1 MDHKNRKRCAGAA
14 LAGLAAAVLMGNVFS
29 LNSNA
34 ARSRKKKTQSA
45 KTTTSSQT
53 SSQSA
58 SQSAANTA
66 QEKDPAPLVK
76 LLPDADA
83 DAVEQGLF
91 TVLNSDRTRI
101 INYAGEQE
109 GDINVRYMSMAGGQE
124 RASVWNLDFQL
135 PAGTLVNGTRTV
147 QVNMTLKNAMNGR
160 TLRTGES
167 LQAFLDNGNGFYYK
181 LPTVVSDTVVSV
193 TVPVLIATDHQY
205 LAFVITS
212 GSWAPTAGYDYL
224 AIGNSI
230 TMHPRQSY
238 WPDAMGMGA
247 TRQEYDYYHIVSN
260 ALAASCAEK
269 GVAYNSAAL
278 NYAIWEIMSGQRS
291 SVLYLLDPYLSEDLE
306 LVTLQLGENAIP
318 DAAGF
323 AQDFP
328 LLIQYIRQ
336 KAPNARIVIVGN
348 FWNDAVETAA
358 KLQCVQAYGLTYVD
372 LSGIS
377 VDPYVTDTKSSY
389 VFGSE
394 LAYDANGVGH
404 SCTKDAVK
412 LHPNNAGMAYIA
424 QSLLQVLGQ

>member
-1 MDHKNRKRCAGAA
+1 MDHKNKKRCAGTAV
-14 LAGLAAAVLMGNVFS
+14 LAGVLAAVLVGNTVS
-29 LNSNA
+29 LSSDA
-34 ARSRKKKTQSA
+34 ARSKRKKTQTSKTTASSQASGQTSA
-45 KTTTSSQT
+45 K
-53 SSQSA
+53 A
-58 SQSAANTA
+58 SQEAESSA
-66 QEKDPAPLVK
+66 LVK
-76 LLPDADA
+76 LLPDAEA
-83 DAVEQGLF
+83 DTVEQGLF

-109 GDINVRYMSMAGGQE
+109 SDKDVRYMSMAGGQE
-124 RASVWNLDFQL
+124 RASVWNLNFQV
-135 PAGTLVNGTRTV
+135 PAGSLVNGTQTV

-181 LPTVVSDTVVSV
+181 LPTVISGNLVSV

-212 GSWAPTAGYDYL
+212 GSWSPSAGYDYL

-260 ALAASCAEK
+260 SLAASCAAA
-269 GVAYNSAAL
+269 GTAYNSAAL

-291 SVLYLLDPYLSEDLE
+291 SVLYLLDPYLSEELE
-306 LVTLQLGENAIP
+306 LVTIQLGENAIP

-358 KLQCVQAYGLTYVD
+358 KLQCVQAYGLSYVD

-377 VDPYVTDTKSSY
+377 VDPYVTNTQSSY

-404 SCTKDAVK
+404 SCTKEAVK

>member
-1 MDHKNRKRCAGAA
+1 MDHKNRKRCAGTAV
-14 LAGLAAAVLMGNVFS
+14 LGGLLAAVLMGNAIS
-29 LNSNA
+29 LRSDA
-34 ARSRKKKTQSA
+34 AKSKRKTTSS

-53 SSQSA
+53 A
-58 SQSAANTA
+58 TRKATKTA
-66 QEKDPAPLVK
+66 QVSEPSALVK
-76 LLPDADA
+76 LLPDTEAE
-83 DAVEQGLF
+83 AVEQGLF
-91 TVLNSDRTRI
+91 TVLNNDRTRI

-109 GDINVRYMSMAGGQE
+109 SDKDVRYMSMAGGQE
-124 RASVWNLDFQL
+124 RASIWNLDFQV
-135 PAGTLVNGTRTV
+135 PTGTLVNGTQTV

-181 LPTVVSDTVVSV
+181 LPTVISGNIVSV
-193 TVPVLIATDHQY
+193 TAPVLIATDHQY
-205 LAFVITS
+205 LVFVITS
-212 GSWAPTAGYDYL
+212 GSWAPSDGYDYL

-260 ALAASCAEK
+260 ALEASCAAK
-269 GVAYNSAAL
+269 GNAYNSAAL

-291 SVLYLLDPYLSEDLE
+291 SVLYLLDPYLSEKLE
-306 LVTLQLGENAIP
+306 LVTIQLGENAIP

-348 FWNDAVETAA
+348 FWNDAIETAA
-358 KLQCVQAYGLTYVD
+358 KLQCVQAYGLSYVD

-377 VDPYVTDTKSSY
+377 VDPYVTNTQSPY
-389 VFGSE
+389 VFGNE

-424 QSLLQVLGQ
+424 QSLLQVLDQ

>member
-29 LNSNA
+29 LSSNA

-58 SQSAANTA
+58 AQSAANTA
-66 QEKDPAPLVK
+66 QEKAPAPLVK
-76 LLPDADA
+76 LLPDAEA

-135 PAGTLVNGTRTV
+135 PVGTLVNGTRTV

-181 LPTVVSDTVVSV
+181 LPTVVSDNVVSV

-260 ALAASCAEK
+260 TLAASCAEK

-389 VFGSE
+389 VFGNE

>member
-1 MDHKNRKRCAGAA
+1 MDHRNRKRCAGT
-14 LAGLAAAVLMGNVFS
+14 AVLGTLLATVLTGNAIS
-29 LNSNA
+29 LRTDA
-34 ARSRKKKTQSA
+34 AKSKRK
-45 KTTTSSQT
+45 TTSSQT
-53 SSQSA
+53 TASSKATARTSA
-58 SQSAANTA
+58 KTA
-66 QEKDPAPLVK
+66 QVTESSALVK
-76 LLPDADA
+76 LLTDAQA

-91 TVLNSDRTRI
+91 TVLNNDRTRI

-109 GDINVRYMSMAGGQE
+109 SDKDVRYMSMAGGQE
-124 RASVWNLDFQL
+124 RASVWNLDFQV
-135 PAGTLVNGTRTV
+135 PTGTPLNGTQTV

-160 TLRTGES
+160 TLRTGEG
-167 LQAFLDNGNGFYYK
+167 LQAFMDNGNGFYYK
-181 LPTVVSDTVVSV
+181 LPTVISGNIVSV
-193 TVPVLIATDHQY
+193 TVPVLVATDHQY

-212 GSWAPTAGYDYL
+212 GSWSPSDGYDYL

-247 TRQEYDYYHIVSN
+247 TRQEYDYYHIVSSS
-260 ALAASCAEK
+260 LAASCASK
-269 GVAYNSAAL
+269 GTAYNSAAL
-278 NYAIWEIMSGQRS
+278 NYAIWEITSGQRS
-291 SVLYLLDPYLSEDLE
+291 SVLYLLDPYLSEKLE
-306 LVTLQLGENAIP
+306 LVTIQLGENAIP

-358 KLQCVQAYGLTYVD
+358 KLQCVQAYGLSYVD

-377 VDPYVTDTKSSY
+377 VDPYVTNTQSSY
-389 VFGSE
+389 VFGNE

>member
-1 MDHKNRKRCAGAA
+1 MDHKNRKRCAGTAV
-14 LAGLAAAVLMGNVFS
+14 LGGLLAAVLMGNAIS
-29 LNSNA
+29 LRSDA
-34 ARSRKKKTQSA
+34 AKSKRKTTSS

-53 SSQSA
+53 A
-58 SQSAANTA
+58 TRKATKTA
-66 QEKDPAPLVK
+66 QVSEPSALVK
-76 LLPDADA
+76 LLPDTEAE
-83 DAVEQGLF
+83 AVEQGLF
-91 TVLNSDRTRI
+91 TVLNNDRTRI

-109 GDINVRYMSMAGGQE
+109 SDKDVRYMSMAGGQE
-124 RASVWNLDFQL
+124 RASIWNLDFQV
-135 PAGTLVNGTRTV
+135 PTGTLVNGTQTV

-181 LPTVVSDTVVSV
+181 LPTVISGNIVSV
-193 TVPVLIATDHQY
+193 TAPVLIATDHQY

-212 GSWAPTAGYDYL
+212 GSWAPSDGYDYL

-260 ALAASCAEK
+260 ALEASCAAK
-269 GVAYNSAAL
+269 GNAYNSAAL

-291 SVLYLLDPYLSEDLE
+291 SVLYLLDPYLSEKLE
-306 LVTLQLGENAIP
+306 LVTIQLGENAIP

-348 FWNDAVETAA
+348 FWNDAIETAA
-358 KLQCVQAYGLTYVD
+358 KLQCVQAYGLSYVD

-377 VDPYVTDTKSSY
+377 VDPYVTNTQSPY
-389 VFGSE
+389 VFGNE

-424 QSLLQVLGQ
+424 QSLLQVLDQ